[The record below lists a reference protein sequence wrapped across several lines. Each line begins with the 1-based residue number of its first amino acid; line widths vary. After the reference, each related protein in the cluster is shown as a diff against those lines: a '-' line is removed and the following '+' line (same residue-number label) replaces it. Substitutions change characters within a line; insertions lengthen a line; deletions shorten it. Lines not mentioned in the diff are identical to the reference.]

1 MEYFPLLVDEA
12 GKMVT
17 DVIRRFVDT
26 EIMPIRDKID
36 DDHDHTLINELLV
49 KMSALGVF
57 NVNLPEE
64 GAETAGPSLT
74 TSCAVIEEFARGDA
88 GIGLVAGIS
97 GWAMAGAVLAGAPA
111 GVMAP
116 GGLALSAMAGPRAMG
131 LRPMKLRPSGMKR
144 LT

>member
-1 MEYFPLLVDEA
+1 MDYFPQLVDEA

-64 GAETAGPSLT
+64 GTETAGPSLT

-97 GWAMAGAVLAGAPA
+97 GWAMAGAVYGRNNEVVNLYSFNDHSLFLFCRG
-111 GVMAP
+111 
-116 GGLALSAMAGPRAMG
+116 SI
-131 LRPMKLRPSGMKR
+131 S
-144 LT
+144 